1 MGRWE
6 GWAVLAG
13 FGGDADEVEGGG
25 GGGTR
30 ASKISSVKAIGRD
43 AFFFLAWKAGGR
55 IRLLVW
61 CGKGPLDR
69 ALSGEPCPRSSLQ

>member
-1 MGRWE
+1 MAGVVRFLQILEKGAVGRWE

-43 AFFFLAWKAGGR
+43 AFFFWHGRRVAG
-55 IRLLVW
+55 
-61 CGKGPLDR
+61 
-69 ALSGEPCPRSSLQ
+69 